1 MARASEQWAG
11 QSARSWRAVL
21 KRTVHEFQEDN
32 LTDWAAALTYYGVM
46 SLFPMVLV
54 LVALLGL
61 VGQYPQ
67 TSDAVLRIIGK
78 IGPSSAIDTF
88 RNPIEGV
95 VRSKGGAGALLGV
108 GIVASLW
115 SASGYVGAFMRAC
128 NAIYEVEEG
137 RPFWKLR
144 PLQVALTLAAV
155 VLITVVAIAIVIT
168 GPVARAVGGESGS
181 GRAALTAV
189 NLVKSPLSLLVLR

>member
-11 QSARSWRAVL
+11 QSARSWRAVF
-21 KRTVHEFQEDN
+21 KRTVREFREDN
-32 LTDWAAALTYYGVM
+32 ITDWAAALTYYGVM

-88 RNPIEGV
+88 RTPIQGI

-108 GIVASLW
+108 GLLASLW

-144 PLQVALTLAAV
+144 PLQLLVTLVMLVLLAL
-155 VLITVVAIAIVIT
+155 VAIGLVIT
-168 GPVARAVGGESGS
+168 GPLTDAVGNLIGLGH
-181 GRAALTAV
+181 TATTV
-189 NLVKSPLSLLVLR
+189 FSIAKWPV